1 MRLPGLHSIHWK
13 VFVFHLAVLI
23 LPLAYISYKVRTSI
37 ETSYLHSTE
46 EGMIDTAA
54 VVSEFYARLYGQFG
68 ADSGKVAAELSRVY
82 SNLNETYEIK
92 ARLFGFTKA
101 EVDTRL
107 LVYDPAGHVIFDTR
121 GVATGQDFSQWLDV
135 RQALTGQY
143 GSRWELDKPHQ
154 RVQIYST
161 LPVFVDGKTVGAVS
175 VSKST
180 NRIRNFISRSLE
192 SFVVPGFIALA
203 LATAMA
209 YVLSAYITRI
219 IRDLASRAERVAAGE
234 TNVRLET
241 WTRSELGTLARAVER
256 MREKLEGKAYVEEMA
271 TNLSHELKTPLASIR
286 GSAELLEGPASDDPV
301 ARARFLGNIQ
311 SEVERLDRIVGAVL
325 QLSRIEA
332 HPILAETPITDA
344 GEVAREICAIYQD
357 RARDAAVVFT
367 ADVPEKPLPI
377 RITEL
382 QMKQLLTNLLDN
394 ALAFTKAEHAVWLRV
409 KDKADAVEI
418 QVADEGRGIE
428 PDLLPRVFERFFT
441 TANPRTGNRGT
452 GLGLAIVKSIVTA
465 NGGDITVESTLG
477 HGSSFTVT
485 FGRLTISPNFHAR
498 LIKAS

>member
-54 VVSEFYARLYGQFG
+54 VVSELYARLHGQFG
-68 ADSGKVAAELSRVY
+68 SDSEKIAGELSRVY

-92 ARLFGFTKA
+92 ARLFDFTRA

-107 LVYDPAGHVIFDTR
+107 LAYDPSGRVIFDTKST
-121 GVATGQDFSQWLDV
+121 ATNQDFSRLEDV
-135 RQALTGQY
+135 RQALNGRY

-180 NRIRNFISRSLE
+180 NRIRNFVSRSLE
-192 SFVVPGFIALA
+192 GFILPGLIALV

-219 IRDLASRAERVAAGE
+219 IWDLASRAERVAAGE
-234 TNVRLET
+234 SNVRLET

-271 TNLSHELKTPLASIR
+271 TNLSHELKTPLAAIR
-286 GSAELLEGPASDDPV
+286 GSAELLEGPASDDPA
-301 ARARFLGNIQ
+301 ARAKFLGNIQ
-311 SEVERLDRIVGAVL
+311 SEVARLDRIVTEL
-325 QLSRIEA
+325 LKLSRIEA
-332 HPILAETPITDA
+332 HPA
-344 GEVAREICAIYQD
+344 GTEVAPIDARAAATEIAEMYER
-357 RARDAAVVFT
+357 RAADLGLVFRSEI
-367 ADVPEKPLPI
+367 AEGELRI
-377 RITEL
+377 RIAEMQL
-382 QMKQLLTNLLDN
+382 KQLLTNLLDN
-394 ALAFTKAEHAVWLRV
+394 ALQFTGADRTVLFAVRRKESV
-409 KDKADAVEI
+409 VEFE
-418 QVADEGRGIE
+418 VSDEGAGIE
-428 PDLLPRVFERFFT
+428 PELLPKIYDRFFT

-452 GLGLAIVKSIVTA
+452 GLGLAIVKSIVSA
-465 NGGDITVESTLG
+465 NGGAIVVKSEPGRGST
-477 HGSSFTVT
+477 FTVS
-485 FGRLTISPNFHAR
+485 FPA
-498 LIKAS
+498 A